1 MTTEVCRHIPI
12 DSGKGSEPLE
22 PFVLRPECEYWI
34 GPPEANL
41 TVRVS
46 LTDPPTLEL
55 PGSLVDCPKNVQE
68 RLMKMR
74 LARRKERLRER
85 GNRTGYATLMI
96 VRCPR

>member
-1 MTTEVCRHIPI
+1 MTTEVCRHVLI
-12 DSGKGSEPLE
+12 DSGRGSEALQPS
-22 PFVLRPECEYWI
+22 VLRPEGKYWI

-41 TVRVS
+41 TVCVS
-46 LTDPPTLEL
+46 LTDPPALEL
-55 PGSLVDCPKNVQE
+55 SRSLVDCPENVQE